1 MKTLLVALACI
12 AGALAVPVNPTG
24 EAPLWT
30 RSGQWQGDI
39 VLSPEQKVAIR
50 SGRTGLINTYYRWGD
65 RTIPYKLRDGDFNE
79 AQAAIIRNSLEEY
92 NTRTCVRVR
101 EATAADRDWVLV
113 TREDSGCWSYV
124 GRQGGQQQLN
134 LQDNQWG
141 TCLISGTVVHEFLH
155 AFGFYHQQ
163 SATERDDYVQI
174 LWDNIQDGTAYNF
187 DKYGADLISEFG
199 VEYDTESV
207 MHYDKYAF
215 SKNGQPTIISI
226 RDPNQSLGNN
236 RGLTDRDILKLNR
249 MYGC

>member
-1 MKTLLVALACI
+1 
-12 AGALAVPVNPTG
+12 

-50 SGRTGLINTYYRWGD
+50 SGRTGLINTFYRWGD
-65 RTIPYKLRDGDFNE
+65 RTIPYKLKDGDFNE

-101 EATAADRDWVLV
+101 EATAADRDWVL
-113 TREDSGCWSYV
+113 
-124 GRQGGQQQLN
+124 QQQLN

-174 LWDNIQDGTAYNF
+174 LWDNIQD
-187 DKYGADLISEFG
+187 
-199 VEYDTESV
+199 
-207 MHYDKYAF
+207 
-215 SKNGQPTIISI
+215 
-226 RDPNQSLGNN
+226 
-236 RGLTDRDILKLNR
+236 
-249 MYGC
+249 